1 MGISFGSIFFRNF
14 FMEKEKIINFLT
26 FYISLFKKFSISKCS
41 FCVAW
46 VKEKKSSFFFFY
58 LSLTSSVCF
67 SLFSDFPLY
76 VFLLLTF
83 LGFHTMA
90 EWPRCFLS
98 SIFFFSAFYMFRAST
113 QEKTS
118 VSCQQPH
125 LMWSPIECELGH
137 NGAIH
142 STIEAIK
149 ICQFKCFFEE
159 YCENFVSG
167 TLF

>member
-1 MGISFGSIFFRNF
+1 
-14 FMEKEKIINFLT
+14 
-26 FYISLFKKFSISKCS
+26 
-41 FCVAW
+41 
-46 VKEKKSSFFFFY
+46 
-58 LSLTSSVCF
+58 
-67 SLFSDFPLY
+67 
-76 VFLLLTF
+76 
-83 LGFHTMA
+83 MA
-90 EWPRCFLS
+90 EWPKCFLS

-149 ICQFKCFFEE
+149 ICQFKYFFEE
-159 YCENFVSG
+159 YCENFASG